1 MIRDSPNRLRDRYGL
16 QYWITQKERDQGD
29 TMATTGISGS
39 GKRQGRKELVGH
51 QQTKES
57 SVSCI
62 WVGWLVDLGLY

>member
-1 MIRDSPNRLRDRYGL
+1 
-16 QYWITQKERDQGD
+16 
-29 TMATTGISGS
+29 MATTGISGS

-62 WVGWLVDLGLY
+62 WVGWLVDLGLYYSL